1 MKREFQR
8 ITKSEVIKA
17 QHLWAKYVTEQNIEK
32 LLDLYDF
39 GNPEEPLLFK
49 PTLADVIRTERTGAR
64 SYFVGGNPLFPQDK
78 GFLKNEWKLV
88 KLNSIAGPIPSPGGL
103 EYRDMGHYDFVN
115 AEDNTTSADYTF
127 VYHKLE
133 NSVLITLHHSS
144 LAWKPQNR

>member
-49 PTLADVIRTERTGAR
+49 PTLAYVISTERTAAP

-88 KLNSIAGPIPSPGGL
+88 KFNSIAGPIPSPGGL